1 MLSEI
6 FHFIFAGIS
15 VSIRVMVINDIFNN
29 ISAISWRS
37 DFLVQETEVLEGG
50 GTTDLSQFTDK
61 LDHIMLYQVHLAISR
76 IQTHNFS
83 GDRHYL
89 HR

>member
-50 GTTDLSQFTDK
+50 GQ
-61 LDHIMLYQVHLAISR
+61 
-76 IQTHNFS
+76 QTCRNS
-83 GDRHYL
+83 L
-89 HR
+89 TNLIT

>member
-15 VSIRVMVINDIFNN
+15 VSIRVMVINDIFNI

-37 DFLVQETEVLEGG
+37 DFLVQETEVLGGG

-61 LDHIMLYQVHLAISR
+61 LDHILLYRVHLAISR
-76 IQTHNFS
+76 IQTYNFS
-83 GDRHYL
+83 GDRNYL